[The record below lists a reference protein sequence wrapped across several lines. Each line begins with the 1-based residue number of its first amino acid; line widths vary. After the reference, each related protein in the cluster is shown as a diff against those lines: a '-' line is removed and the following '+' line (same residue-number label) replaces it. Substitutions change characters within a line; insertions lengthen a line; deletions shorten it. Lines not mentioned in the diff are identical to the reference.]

1 MANRNEAQNI
11 KDFVAEAA
19 RKKKNIDKKN
29 SELHKDDVLRNAV
42 RRKDEHI
49 ASAAKKSIFANP
61 VISRALRISAIATLI
76 LLNITWVYF
85 LSRSLIGS
93 EDIECSGF
101 AKLSDFKDAKKF
113 AEKVLNGSIPDKK
126 LFVADSSES
135 MRRDSLLMLERL
147 KGATVSNVVLDD
159 CENVVFKATCRSNT
173 ETAVIYIAP
182 SDNRF
187 HISAIEIQNN
197 NKN

>member
-19 RKKKNIDKKN
+19 KKKKTFDKKN
-29 SELHKDDVLRNAV
+29 SELHKNDVLKNAV
-42 RRKDEHI
+42 KRKDEHI
-49 ASAAKKSIFANP
+49 ANAAKKSIFANP
-61 VISRALRISAIATLI
+61 VMSRALRISGIAALI
-76 LLNITWVYF
+76 LLNVSWVYL
-85 LSRSLIGS
+85 LSRSLVGS

-101 AKLSDFKDAKKF
+101 AKLSDFKDAGRF
-113 AEKVLNGSIPDKK
+113 AEKALNGNIPDKK
-126 LFVADSSES
+126 LFLADSSES

-159 CENVVFKATCRSNT
+159 CENIVFKATCRNNT

-197 NKN
+197 KN